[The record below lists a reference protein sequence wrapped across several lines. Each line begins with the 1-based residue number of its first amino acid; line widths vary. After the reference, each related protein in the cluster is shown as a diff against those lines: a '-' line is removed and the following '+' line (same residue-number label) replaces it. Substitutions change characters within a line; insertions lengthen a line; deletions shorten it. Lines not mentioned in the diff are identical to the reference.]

1 MTSATHT
8 AVLIAV
14 SLLRSEKTGYLSL
27 SLSFLLVLL
36 LPRSLSFLSRSHLIP
51 CFLPS
56 CLVTLLFF
64 QPSHQKSNG
73 GTVTLRSHIKCV
85 HFKHI
90 DISTRYI
97 PSPSCYVCMSWL
109 FHLRR
114 RKRRQG
120 GKARYLDLRFLTE
133 PGDLATNGI
142 FCDFLVTTKSSISIR
157 YQDIF
162 QT

>member
-14 SLLRSEKTGYLSL
+14 SLLRSEKIGYLSL

-114 RKRRQG
+114 RRRRQG
-120 GKARYLDLRFLTE
+120 GKARYLDRRFLTE
-133 PGDLATNGI
+133 PGDLATVEI
-142 FCDFLVTTKSSISIR
+142 FCAFLVATKST

>member
-14 SLLRSEKTGYLSL
+14 SLLRGEKIGYLSL
-27 SLSFLLVLL
+27 SLFFLLVLL
-36 LPRSLSFLSRSHLIP
+36 LPRSHPFLSLSHLNR

-64 QPSHQKSNG
+64 QPCHQKSNG
-73 GTVTLRSHIKCV
+73 GTVTLHSHTKCV
-85 HFKHI
+85 HLKHI
-90 DISTRYI
+90 DISLRYVA
-97 PSPSCYVCMSWL
+97 SPSGYVCMSWL

-114 RKRRQG
+114 QG
-120 GKARYLDLRFLTE
+120 GKARRLDRSFLTE
-133 PGDLATNGI
+133 PGDLATVKI
-142 FCDFLVTTKSSISIR
+142 FCTFLVTTKSSISIR

>member
-14 SLLRSEKTGYLSL
+14 SLLRSEKIGYLSL
-27 SLSFLLVLL
+27 ALSFLLVLL
-36 LPRSLSFLSRSHLIP
+36 PPRSLSFLSRSHLIP

-120 GKARYLDLRFLTE
+120 KTLGPSLPDWT
-133 PGDLATNGI
+133 GW
-142 FCDFLVTTKSSISIR
+142 FCDR
-157 YQDIF
+157 RDILRLPCDNKIKYF
-162 QT
+162 N